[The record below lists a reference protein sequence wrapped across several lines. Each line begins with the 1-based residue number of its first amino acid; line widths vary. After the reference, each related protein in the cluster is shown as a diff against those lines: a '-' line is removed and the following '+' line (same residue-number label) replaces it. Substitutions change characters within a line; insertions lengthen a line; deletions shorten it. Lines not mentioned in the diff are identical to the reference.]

1 MRMES
6 GVGDGRLE
14 FAAYVLKRLRAGDR
28 LDEVAR
34 DDGTTVHAIRRVFSS
49 FGIEREDLELLRST
63 AKSPRLKLP
72 DGLAPFASRRKTHM
86 HADDTSTR
94 SRWTDDDLIRCL

>member
-1 MRMES
+1 MES

-34 DDGTTVHAIRRVFSS
+34 DDGTTVHAIP
-49 FGIEREDLELLRST
+49 ERQSLLGFRAQVSELLN
-63 AKSPRLKLP
+63 
-72 DGLAPFASRRKTHM
+72 GLFACGFPP
-86 HADDTSTR
+86 
-94 SRWTDDDLIRCL
+94 L